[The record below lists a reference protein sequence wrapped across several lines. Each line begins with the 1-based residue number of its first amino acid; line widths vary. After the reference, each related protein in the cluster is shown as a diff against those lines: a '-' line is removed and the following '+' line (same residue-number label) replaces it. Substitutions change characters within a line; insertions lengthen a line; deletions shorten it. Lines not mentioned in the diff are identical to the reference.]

1 MSTDTSPSIAVLGT
15 GLIGA
20 PVARNLRKRGFTVR
34 AWNRTA
40 AKAQALVDDGVETAA
55 VQASVQVDVA
65 QAGLWRFERALGA
78 GHGNKDM
85 AASYLASEN
94 PTGAVAE

>member
-1 MSTDTSPSIAVLGT
+1 MSTDTSPTIAVLGT

-40 AKAQALVDDGVETAA
+40 AKAADGVETFNSLAEA
-55 VQASVQVDVA
+55 VQ
-65 QAGLWRFERALGA
+65 GA
-78 GHGNKDM
+78 G
-85 AASYLASEN
+85 
-94 PTGAVAE
+94 AE